1 MRAGIGAAWE
11 SRAIRRIYMRSI
23 CPASRRHLEFLRAQ
37 AFQWHPPQRAVTTQG
52 VGPMVDFIFLGLGV
66 IGFALMLVY
75 VRICQNL

>member
-1 MRAGIGAAWE
+1 MA
-11 SRAIRRIYMRSI
+11 
-23 CPASRRHLEFLRAQ
+23 
-37 AFQWHPPQRAVTTQG
+37 PPQRAVTNQG

>member
-1 MRAGIGAAWE
+1 
-11 SRAIRRIYMRSI
+11 MRSI
-23 CPASRRHLEFLRAQ
+23 CPATRRRLELLRAQ
-37 AFQWHPPQRAVTTQG
+37 ALQWRLPQRAVTTQG